1 MAEIHITEQNEP
13 TTPQGGKT
21 KLYVDEV
28 DSHLKTK
35 DSTGTIVD
43 LTSIG
48 NAPLTTFLVQDA
60 GGLSGTLDST
70 IEYIIDGVIDMGSQ
84 SIEVP
89 AGGLN
94 LKGHNFNVSKQISSS
109 AGYTMFTSP
118 VGGSGDLLGMDY
130 AVEVIGSGSQV
141 YNLVGNTGF
150 ESFEFERINYNDC
163 SSLGSVDNYR
173 QSLEGGTGRFGGRP
187 TLTLTGTWLGGYFI
201 DTSIVRSLDSGMTG
215 SLYEAGAGFSMGS
228 RFRSNQNIDLP
239 ASASFFDFSSSNFTQ
254 PSLIQL
260 SGCILTRDGVVNSA
274 DSNLTP
280 NIDASNLMC
289 KWRYNIGISNTFE
302 GGELDITTEVETVI
316 NVSGTYEDVLGTYTP
331 AGLQHF
337 DEPANGQLRHLGSDP
352 KEYKVQ
358 GQLVIDGGANDVVAV
373 KIVIFRDATT
383 SFEDGKIIIRQIAQL
398 QGGRN
403 VGYFVL
409 YDNITLSQND
419 YIKLQITNQTDVT
432 NVTAEL
438 NSYFTVEAR

>member
-21 KLYVDEV
+21 KLYVDEI

-48 NAPLTTFLVQDA
+48 NAPLKTFLVQDV

-70 IEYIIDGVIDMGSQ
+70 IKYIIDGVIDMGSQ

-94 LKGHNFNVSKQISSS
+94 LSGHNFNVSKLISSS
-109 AGYTMFTSP
+109 TGYTMFTSP
-118 VGGSGDLLGMDY
+118 VGGSGDILGMDY
-130 AVEVIGSGSQV
+130 AVEVTGSGSQV
-141 YNLVGNTGF
+141 FNLVGDTGL
-150 ESFEFERINYNDC
+150 EAFEFERINYNNC
-163 SSLGSVDNYR
+163 SSLGTVDGYR
-173 QSLEGGTGRFGGRP
+173 QGLESGTGRFGGSP
-187 TLTLTGTWLGGYFI
+187 TLTLKGTWLGGYFI

-215 SLYEAGAGFSMGS
+215 SIFEAGAGFLMNS
-228 RFRSNQNIDLP
+228 RFRTNQNIDLP
-239 ASASFFDFSSSNFTQ
+239 ASASFFDFSSSNFAL
-254 PSLIQL
+254 PSLLQL
-260 SGCILTRDGVVNSA
+260 DGCIMTRDGVVDSS

-280 NIDASNLMC
+280 NIEASNLMC
-289 KWRYNIGISNTFE
+289 KWRDNIGLANTFE
-302 GGELDITTEVETVI
+302 GGELIITTEAETVI
-316 NVSGTYEDVLGTYTP
+316 NVSGTYEDLLGTYTTR
-331 AGLQHF
+331 GLQHF

-352 KEYKVQ
+352 KDYKVQ

-409 YDNITLSQND
+409 YDNITLAQND
-419 YIKLQITNQTDVT
+419 YVKLQITNQTDIT

-438 NSYFTVEAR
+438 NSYFTVESR